1 MMSLTIHSTVKLNSG
16 FDIPLL
22 GLGTFRAEGKEVV
35 TAINEALAVGYRHID
50 TAMMYHNE
58 KEVGRAV
65 RESGIDRSELFITTK
80 LARDGQGYRETWQA
94 VEASLENLG
103 LDYIDLY
110 LIHWPVESVLH
121 ETWKAMRE
129 IAQKGLSR
137 SVGVSNFTV
146 RLLEDLKTESDFV
159 PAVNQVEFHPFLY
172 QKDLLAYCHK
182 EGTHLEAYSPLTRGK
197 KLDDPRL
204 VKIAEKHHKT
214 TAQILLRWNL
224 EHGVVTI
231 PKSVTP
237 SYIRENAALYD
248 FALDQEDMAVLNDM
262 DENLRF
268 IHPDVAPPEWNE

>member
-1 MMSLTIHSTVKLNSG
+1 MSLTIHSKVQLNSG
-16 FDIPLL
+16 FTMPLL
-22 GLGTFRAEGKEVV
+22 GLGTFRAEGKETVNAV
-35 TAINEALAVGYRHID
+35 REALAVGYLHFD

-58 KEVGRAV
+58 KEVGRAI
-65 RESGIDRSELFITTK
+65 RESVLDRGDLFITTK

-103 LDYIDLY
+103 LDYLDLY
-110 LIHWPVESVLH
+110 LVHWPVEPLMH

-137 SVGVSNFTV
+137 SVGVSNFTI
-146 RLLEDLKTESDFV
+146 RLLEELKTESDFI

-172 QKDLLAYCHK
+172 QRELLGYCQQA
-182 EGTHLEAYSPLTRGK
+182 GIQLEAYSPLTRGRR
-197 KLDDPRL
+197 LDDARL
-204 VKIAEKHHKT
+204 IRIAAKHNKT

-237 SYIRENAALYD
+237 SRIRENADLYD
-248 FALDQEDMAVLNDM
+248 FALDHEDMTILNSM
-262 DENLRF
+262 DENLHF
-268 IHPDVAPPEWNE
+268 IHPDWAPPEWNK

>member
-1 MMSLTIHSTVKLNSG
+1 MLLTIHSTVKLNSG
-16 FDIPLL
+16 FDMPLL
-22 GLGTFRAEGKEVV
+22 GLGTFRAEGKETVNAV
-35 TAINEALAVGYRHID
+35 REALAVDYRHID
-50 TAMMYHNE
+50 TAMMYRNE

-65 RESGIDRSELFITTK
+65 RECGIDRANLFITTK

-103 LDYIDLY
+103 LDYVDLY
-110 LIHWPVESVLH
+110 LVHWPVESLMH

-129 IAQKGLSR
+129 IAHKGLSR
-137 SVGVSNFTV
+137 SVGVSNFTI
-146 RLLEDLKTESDFV
+146 RLLEELKTESDLI

-172 QKDLLAYCHK
+172 QKELLAYCRK
-182 EGTHLEAYSPLTRGK
+182 AGIQLEAYSPLTRGRR
-197 KLDDPRL
+197 LDDHRL
-204 VKIAEKHHKT
+204 FEIAEKHHKT

-237 SYIRENAALYD
+237 SRIRENAALYD

-268 IHPDVAPPEWNE
+268 IHPDWAPREWGS